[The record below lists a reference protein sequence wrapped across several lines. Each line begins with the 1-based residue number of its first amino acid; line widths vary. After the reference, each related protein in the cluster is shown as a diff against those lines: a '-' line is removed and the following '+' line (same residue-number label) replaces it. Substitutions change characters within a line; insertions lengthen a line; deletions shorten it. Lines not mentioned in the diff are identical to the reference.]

1 MTAALA
7 IKVSSR
13 ASAQIDEVAEW
24 WADNRPSAPGAVRHD
39 VSEVLGLLIYQPG
52 AGTPA
57 RRSRVPGVRRAILPR
72 IRYYLYYRVSGSTL
86 EVLAFRHMSRSRQ
99 PYGF

>member
-1 MTAALA
+1 LTAPLA

-24 WADNRPSAPGAVRHD
+24 WADNRPSAPAAVRHD
-39 VSEVLGLLIYQPG
+39 VSEILGLLIYQPG